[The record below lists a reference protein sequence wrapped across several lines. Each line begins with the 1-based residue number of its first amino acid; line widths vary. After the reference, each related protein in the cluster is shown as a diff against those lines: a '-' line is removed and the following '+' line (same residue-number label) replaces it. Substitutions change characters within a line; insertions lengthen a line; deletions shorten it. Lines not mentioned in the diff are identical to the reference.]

1 MSRAAESVCNSFRYI
16 EENIIEDILYSQSLT
31 AGTTSEDI
39 FNSISNFVEKSIWIG
54 ISSWRTCN
62 DRCTWL
68 VHIVFALASKT
79 LPQKLRQTLDSA
91 IKIVNHIKSRALN
104 SRLLTLITLRRSRF

>member
-1 MSRAAESVCNSFRYI
+1 MIGVRSGLTKQLNEKI
-16 EENIIEDILYSQSLT
+16 SQ
-31 AGTTSEDI
+31 
-39 FNSISNFVEKSIWIG
+39 
-54 ISSWRTCN
+54 
-62 DRCTWL
+62 WL

-104 SRLLTLITLRRSRF
+104 SRISILIAMFFCSIQKYAGSQRQHFASPS